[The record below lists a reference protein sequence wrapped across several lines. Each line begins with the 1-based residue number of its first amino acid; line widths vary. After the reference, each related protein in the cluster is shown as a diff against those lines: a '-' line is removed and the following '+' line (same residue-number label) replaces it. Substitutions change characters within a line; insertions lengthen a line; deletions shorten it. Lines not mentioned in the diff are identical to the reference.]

1 LGTLKAVPKLW
12 TETIEEHHRA
22 VRHATLEAAVALVEK
37 NGLRSVTM
45 SQIASETGIGRATL
59 YKYFKNVEAILLAW
73 HESHVNA
80 HLHHLTSLGQQPGT
94 PLKRLETVLEA
105 YALIQHRL
113 RLARGSELSTFL
125 HQDKRVAGAQ
135 QHLRKVLNGLI
146 AEGIASRVLRED
158 VSADELASY
167 CQSALGAAVNLHSR
181 AAVHRLVKVILTG
194 LRR

>member
-1 LGTLKAVPKLW
+1 MPKLW

-22 VRHATLEAAVALVEK
+22 VRDATLEAAVALVEK

-45 SQIASETGIGRATL
+45 SEIASETGIGRATL

-80 HLHHLTSLGQQPGT
+80 HLRHLTSLGMQPGG

-113 RLARGSELSTFL
+113 RLVRGSELSAFL

-135 QHLRKVLNGLI
+135 QQLRNVLKDLI

>member
-1 LGTLKAVPKLW
+1 VPKLW

-22 VRHATLEAAVALVEK
+22 VHDATLEVAVALVEK

-59 YKYFKNVEAILLAW
+59 YKYFKSVEAILLAW

-80 HLHHLTSLGQQPGT
+80 HLRHLTSLGQQPGP

-105 YALIQHRL
+105 YARIQYRL
-113 RLARGSELSTFL
+113 RLARGGELSAFL
-125 HQDKRVAGAQ
+125 HQDKHVTGAQ
-135 QHLRKVLNGLI
+135 QQLRNVLKDLI
-146 AEGIASRVLRED
+146 AEGIASRALRED

-167 CQSALGAAVNLHSR
+167 CQSALGAAANLHSR